1 MYLKYI
7 EIQGFKSFP
16 DKTKIE
22 FEKGLTAIVGPNG
35 SGKSNISDAIRWVLG
50 EQSSKSLRGNKM
62 EDIVFDGSKNRGA
75 MGYASV
81 NLCLDNSDGRI
92 ADVGNNLVVGR
103 RYYRSGDSEYTIN
116 GAAARLRDVREMF
129 MDTGL
134 GRDGYSI
141 IGQGRIDA
149 VVSAKNNERREIFEE
164 ASGIAKYRFR
174 KEEAARK
181 LELAEE
187 NIDRIKDILGEL
199 SARLGPLEN
208 QSKKAR
214 EFLKLSEQRRGLE
227 ITLYCDT
234 VRRSQ
239 DQLRE
244 QDTRLAVARSD
255 YENISAKLSEYEN
268 LLEHN
273 SELTRTYSAAVDR
286 LNAEI
291 NELVERQG
299 QMDGEL
305 AVLENDLAHSEAEH
319 RRIEAELASF
329 GAADSEIAAD
339 KERLSAEI
347 GSRTAELS
355 AQDTAIAEADA
366 LLSDIIAGAEN
377 SDRERGE
384 ASRRLAEV
392 AAAITDLKVEEV
404 SHRSSA
410 EANDR
415 RAAAIEQQSAEAGG
429 RLSELSARLGEA
441 EKASAAVRAEVAR
454 IENIKGGYQLKLKT
468 KNEAMKAV
476 NDELNKSVFASDEC
490 LHRIRA
496 LSELERSMDGFAG
509 SVRRVVG
516 ARDAREIRGIIGT
529 VASLITIE
537 SGWEVA
543 IEAALGAA
551 LQNIIVED
559 ESAAK
564 DAIAFLKNT
573 RAGRATFLPVT
584 TIRPSHFDGELGVSG
599 VVGLASSLVKCEAR
613 YADIV
618 SSMLGRIIVAKDIDS
633 AAEVARVNRY
643 RFRAVTEDGQLV
655 NAGGSFTGGFIAK
668 GSGVLSRR
676 TEINEQQEKLA
687 RLKASVQ
694 QCRER
699 AAAESAEAA
708 KITAELTALESDLI
722 NRSEEKIKADA
733 LYEGIKAQ
741 HDGLAATLSGLEAER
756 ASLAAESVAHRAESA
771 RAEAE
776 RLQLE
781 KQAEGLSER
790 ANLNSPADYIEK
802 RAAAQER
809 LSDLKLRRMEM
820 QKDCDALT
828 EALEA
833 LNSRASGMDAK
844 RSDAE
849 RLTQLARELVEVKR
863 LEIEKKRAGLL
874 AVADDVAYKRA
885 EIADCIEK
893 RQQKE
898 AESTRL
904 RAEER
909 ESVSTRERLGS
920 ETARLEERRG
930 ALLLDHERT
939 VARLWEDYEL
949 TPAEAQSQCVP
960 FERVADL
967 KKEVGDIRQKIK
979 SLGQVNVGSIDEY
992 KAVLERHSFL
1002 KEQYDD
1008 VNNSRNELIGLIDS
1022 LTGEMKSLFDVSFKK
1037 IAENFTRVFTEL
1049 FGGGTASL
1057 YLTDENDVL
1066 ESGIEIDAHPPGKV
1080 IKNLSSLSGGEKAL
1094 VAIALYFAIL
1104 SVNPSPFCVLDEIDT
1119 ALDDSNVLRFAQY
1132 INRITEKTQFLA
1144 ITHRRGTMENAAVL
1158 YGVTM
1163 QEEGVSKLLRLDV
1176 ESVDATLIR

>member
-16 DKTKIE
+16 DKTRIE

-35 SGKSNISDAIRWVLG
+35 SGKSNISDAVRWVLG
-50 EQSSKSLRGNKM
+50 EQSSKSLRGTKM
-62 EDIVFDGSKNRGA
+62 EDVVFDGSKNRGA

-81 NLCLDNSDGRI
+81 TLCLDNTDGRI
-92 ADVGNNLVVGR
+92 ADVGDNLIVGR

-116 GAAARLRDVREMF
+116 GASARLRDVREMF

-141 IGQGRIDA
+141 IGQGRIDS
-149 VVSAKNNERREIFEE
+149 VVSAKSNERREIFEE

-181 LELAEE
+181 LSLAEE
-187 NIDRIKDILGEL
+187 NIERIKDILGEL
-199 SARLGPLEN
+199 SSRLGPLEN

-244 QDTRLAVARSD
+244 QDSRLTAARAD
-255 YENISAKLSEYEN
+255 YENINEKLRQYEN

-273 SELTRTYSAAVDR
+273 SELARSYSVSVDR

-291 NELVERQG
+291 NELAERQG
-299 QMDGEL
+299 IIDGEI
-305 AVLENDLAHSEAEH
+305 AVLENDLAHSELEH
-319 RRIEAELASF
+319 RRIENELATF
-329 GAADSEIAAD
+329 GQADEEILAE
-339 KERLSAEI
+339 KQRLTAEI
-347 GSRTAELS
+347 EAKNAALAEQADL
-355 AQDTAIAEADA
+355 IANAEQA
-366 LLSDIIAGAEN
+366 LSDIIAGGEN

-384 ASRRLAEV
+384 ASRRLSEV
-392 AAAITDLKVEEV
+392 TAAITDFKVLEV
-404 SHRSSA
+404 SERSSA
-410 EANDR
+410 EANAR
-415 RAAAIEQQSAEAGG
+415 RMTALDAQKAENDL
-429 RLSELSARLGEA
+429 RLSELAERLSQA
-441 EKASAAVRAEVAR
+441 EKGSRAVADEVMR
-454 IENIKGGYQLKLKT
+454 IENIKGGYELKLKT
-468 KNEAMKAV
+468 KNEVMRSV

-516 ARDAREIRGIIGT
+516 ARDARELRGIIGT

-543 IEAALGAA
+543 VEAALGAA

-559 ESAAK
+559 EAAAK

-584 TIRPSHFDGELGVSG
+584 TIKGSHFDGDLRVAG
-599 VVGLASSLVKCEAR
+599 VVGVASSLVKCEAR
-613 YADIV
+613 YGDIV

-633 AAEVARVNRY
+633 AAEVAKLNRY
-643 RFRAVTEDGQLV
+643 RFRVVTEDGQLV

-676 TEINEQQEKLA
+676 TEINEQQQRLA
-687 RLKASVQ
+687 GLKAKVQ
-694 QCRER
+694 ECRDR
-699 AAAESAEAA
+699 AAAEASEAA
-708 KITAELTALESDLI
+708 RITAELTALESDLI
-722 NRSEEKIKADA
+722 NRNEEKVKTVALYDGIKNQYDGAAAADA
-733 LYEGIKAQ
+733 AIA
-741 HDGLAATLSGLEAER
+741 AER
-756 ASLAAESVAHRAESA
+756 AELAADTERRNAEIARAGLMRAELENQSVGLT
-771 RAEAE
+771 E
-776 RLQLE
+776 RSN
-781 KQAEGLSER
+781 KDS
-790 ANLNSPADYIEK
+790 SADYIE
-802 RAAAQER
+802 RRSAAQER
-809 LSDLKLRRMEM
+809 LSDLKLGRMEL
-820 QKDCDALT
+820 QKDCEGLV
-828 EALEA
+828 EALA
-833 LNSRASGMDAK
+833 SLSDKASGVDQK

-849 RLTQLARELVEVKR
+849 RLEAVSRELLEVKR
-863 LEIEKKRAGLL
+863 VEIDKKKAAGI
-874 AVADDVAYKRA
+874 AVADDMAYKRA
-885 EIADCIEK
+885 EISDCIEK

-904 RAEER
+904 RTDERDAVNER
-909 ESVSTRERLGS
+909 EQLGR
-920 ETARLEERRG
+920 ETARLEERRE
-930 ALLLDHERT
+930 ALMVDHERT
-939 VARLWEDYEL
+939 IARLWEDYEL

-960 FERVADL
+960 FERVGDL
-967 KKEVGDIRQKIK
+967 KKEVGDIRQRIK

-1008 VNNSRNELIGLIDS
+1008 VANSRNELIRLIES

-1037 IAENFTRVFTEL
+1037 ISENFTRVFTEL
-1049 FGGGTASL
+1049 FGGGTAGL
-1057 YLTDENDVL
+1057 YLTDESDVL
-1066 ESGIEIDAHPPGKV
+1066 ESGIEIDVHPPGKV
-1080 IKNLSSLSGGEKAL
+1080 IKNISSLSGGEKAL

-1176 ESVDATLIR
+1176 GSVDATLIR